1 MSQNVLSPTST
12 PHSLRTAHRSLACRA
27 FTLIEVLVVIAI
39 IGLLSAIA
47 LVVGSKVTG
56 GGQDRLTADT
66 IRMLDLALNGYL
78 ADRSGKFPS
87 YLEDTAPSPRK
98 FPIIDGWAGAA
109 NAAQPIEPTI
119 AMFVHLASEVSSVDS
134 TIKGIETKQITRG
147 DIRRSSDNLVAREG
161 AGNISGVFVN
171 DAWGRQIRFVV
182 PAFHGGHG
190 PFVTAAGNVNGT
202 RPLRTVKLEGNLTA
216 DYSRS
221 YRPAAGKAGYADEG
235 LCPGNHP
242 YFYSAG
248 EDGDPGTRA
257 DNIYTVRPTFPNET
271 AKLN

>member
-47 LVVGSKVTG
+47 LVVGSKVTS

-66 IRMLDLALNGYL
+66 IRMLDMALNGYL

-87 YLEDTAPSPRK
+87 YLEDTAQSPRK

-109 NAAQPIEPTI
+109 NAAQPVEPTI

-134 TIKGIETKQITRG
+134 TIKGIETKQLIRG
-147 DIRRSSDNLVAREG
+147 DIRRSSDNMVARDA

-190 PFVTAAGNVNGT
+190 PFVNAAGNVNNM

-221 YRPAAGKAGYADEG
+221 YRPARAKR
-235 LCPGNHP
+235 
-242 YFYSAG
+242 
-248 EDGDPGTRA
+248 GTPMRA
-257 DNIYTVRPTFPNET
+257 CARAITRTSTRPARMATPAPAPIT
-271 AKLN
+271 STRCGRASRTKRRS